1 MTKNATAGGEATL
14 ESSESVSVP
23 YTTFTTAGPAFIA
36 EPASVKAGETVALSG
51 TLKAWSPKDPLTAEN
66 APVLAVS
73 GADYSKEMP
82 CVQVTKDGDFR
93 TIEYS
98 DSFTA
103 STAGTHTYT
112 ANVDNRGF
120 VTAEANV
127 AVQPR
132 QSSGGGGGGG
142 GGGTAAVTNPVNTP
156 DAAAAEASNGSVKA
170 SVSNAKAGDKV
181 TLTLTPD
188 EGYQAAGVTVTDK
201 NGKDVPVTKNEDGTY
216 SFTMPSTAVTV
227 TPAFEKAGE
236 TPEQPGETPATP
248 DAGDRFADVSP
259 DAWYKDAVD
268 WAVDKGVM
276 NGMSETIFAPDSS
289 CTRAMVV
296 TMLWRLAGQPAAD
309 AGAPFTDVSD
319 GVWYAD
325 AVAWAAR
332 TGAVKGTGDTTFSP
346 DTPVTREQLA
356 AILYRYAQD
365 QGKGFT
371 GAWAF
376 PLDFSDAAD
385 VSEYAYEPLCWMT
398 MNNVITGM
406 GDGTLAPQANA
417 TRAQIAAMFMRF
429 AETMAQD
436 KAN

>member
-1 MTKNATAGGEATL
+1 M
-14 ESSESVSVP
+14 
-23 YTTFTTAGPAFIA
+23 
-36 EPASVKAGETVALSG
+36 
-51 TLKAWSPKDPLTAEN
+51 
-66 APVLAVS
+66 
-73 GADYSKEMP
+73 
-82 CVQVTKDGDFR
+82 
-93 TIEYS
+93 
-98 DSFTA
+98 
-103 STAGTHTYT
+103 
-112 ANVDNRGF
+112 
-120 VTAEANV
+120 
-127 AVQPR
+127 
-132 QSSGGGGGGG
+132 
-142 GGGTAAVTNPVNTP
+142 
-156 DAAAAEASNGSVKA
+156 
-170 SVSNAKAGDKV
+170 
-181 TLTLTPD
+181 
-188 EGYQAAGVTVTDK
+188 
-201 NGKDVPVTKNEDGTY
+201 
-216 SFTMPSTAVTV
+216 
-227 TPAFEKAGE
+227 
-236 TPEQPGETPATP
+236 
-248 DAGDRFADVSP
+248 
-259 DAWYKDAVD
+259 
-268 WAVDKGVM
+268 
-276 NGMSETIFAPDSS
+276 
-289 CTRAMVV
+289 RAI
-296 TMLWRLAGQPAAD
+296 RQPAAD

-319 GVWYAD
+319 GAWYAD